1 MLSSSPAPK
10 LASKAHRTFDGA
22 KDPVA
27 MLQYPDATLCT
38 ELENRVGETS
48 RVGSASAWQ
57 ISWQIWP
64 SLPEEENTLAIC
76 AASAAALEVASNAT
90 PSATFT
96 TRPVR
101 RRSAGGSI
109 AGLGSAVA
117 AGTYGWR
124 PVSTAAAC
132 GQLLRPG
139 PSTPMPPT
147 YAHTFIRRRRKSNC
161 NSCRRNRMNC

>member
-48 RVGSASAWQ
+48 RVDSAKAWQ

-64 SLPEEENTLAIC
+64 SLPEEENTLAISVGSASALE
-76 AASAAALEVASNAT
+76 AAS
-90 PSATFT
+90 SATANASFT

-101 RRSAGGSI
+101 RLSAEGSI
-109 AGLGSAVA
+109 AGIGRTV
-117 AGTYGWR
+117 GVGR
-124 PVSTAAAC
+124 
-132 GQLLRPG
+132 
-139 PSTPMPPT
+139 
-147 YAHTFIRRRRKSNC
+147 
-161 NSCRRNRMNC
+161 